1 MPSSTVSTKRAASRR
16 QPASIQKSKAKSVR
30 GKSTQ
35 ATRVAILG
43 GGHGGKALLEIFAQ
57 DPLARIVGLA
67 ESKTRT
73 SGTKLAKQFGVPVT
87 KDYRELLKLKDVDLI
102 IDVTG
107 NAEVGQVLQRIRRPK
122 LAIIGG
128 ASAKFMWQLIE
139 ARIRATTEIEKTLT
153 RYQSLFRRFV
163 KEEAERAVHEERTR
177 IACDIHDGLVQ
188 TLVGVNFKMER
199 CAELVLQDATKCTN
213 LMREAKSQLKHGIQE
228 TRQVVFNLRPG
239 QEEKLELFPAFS
251 NFLKSFE
258 EQQRVKVEFE
268 FHGDD
273 ASLDPKAKV
282 FLFRIVQ
289 EALQNTSKHAKATKV
304 FVHIE
309 VNNDMLMAS
318 IQDNGTG
325 FDVQAVS
332 RDPDKWDHFGLRG
345 MKERAKLLG
354 GDARVHS
361 DKGQG
366 TTVSVRIPLGRKGVE
381 QNGKKS

>member
-16 QPASIQKSKAKSVR
+16 QPASIQKPKAKSVR

-107 NAEVGQVLQRIRRPK
+107 NVEVGQVLQRIRRPK

-139 ARIRATTEIEKTLT
+139 ARIRATTELEKSLI

-177 IACDIHDGLVQ
+177 IACDIHDGLEQ
-188 TLVGVNFKMER
+188 TMEGVNIKMER
-199 CAELVLQDATKCTN
+199 
-213 LMREAKSQLKHGIQE
+213 
-228 TRQVVFNLRPG
+228 
-239 QEEKLELFPAFS
+239 
-251 NFLKSFE
+251 
-258 EQQRVKVEFE
+258 
-268 FHGDD
+268 
-273 ASLDPKAKV
+273 
-282 FLFRIVQ
+282 
-289 EALQNTSKHAKATKV
+289 
-304 FVHIE
+304 
-309 VNNDMLMAS
+309 
-318 IQDNGTG
+318 
-325 FDVQAVS
+325 
-332 RDPDKWDHFGLRG
+332 
-345 MKERAKLLG
+345 
-354 GDARVHS
+354 
-361 DKGQG
+361 
-366 TTVSVRIPLGRKGVE
+366 
-381 QNGKKS
+381 